1 MFILVINF
9 SKKIRRPEVGIP
21 TRVGIIYFKPCGIR
35 TSVGF
40 VVRFLKSEE
49 EGDYVDPR
57 SFFLAGFIQGPKHDS
72 SLFCRNWIVSGGEG
86 RRRTKS

>member
-40 VVRFLKSEE
+40 VVRFFRVKNRVMCGTPLLFS
-49 EGDYVDPR
+49 
-57 SFFLAGFIQGPKHDS
+57 GFIQGSK
-72 SLFCRNWIVSGGEG
+72 
-86 RRRTKS
+86 T